1 METSDIVTS
10 ERVDVDTTCWMVKA
24 FSPVTQ
30 MAASG
35 SQQSNHQ
42 RGNLFMSS
50 PIGCYAS
57 EKKIHIPMATVRP
70 TLREA
75 DAVPSFGTPSS
86 EQPPRPGIVKFS
98 TALLSP
104 CITRRQFSVPLRD
117 DETEDCSGAL
127 HGENGRGDIETR
139 YFGRMGTTDRSIP
152 DCTPTSGTPASSPS
166 SGGSG
171 GRRDSSPGEDQENRS
186 PINIA
191 IRGAKRKHAS
201 AADVRERGADTVRAI
216 LTMTPPAKI
225 YRSELCY
232 SGLATTRFSSTC
244 QPRFCSGRAGSPCNG

>member
-1 METSDIVTS
+1 
-10 ERVDVDTTCWMVKA
+10 
-24 FSPVTQ
+24 
-30 MAASG
+30 
-35 SQQSNHQ
+35 
-42 RGNLFMSS
+42 MSS